1 MEGHAFCPGHRTGF
15 FAIFDEADELA
26 NRGSRGA
33 GICLDHGVEVRVNI
47 TESEEQQVRVF
58 INGEERPALVSAEVI
73 ERLIGKK
80 KYSVMVESTNQ
91 LPEGQ
96 GFGMSGA
103 AALATAFAVD
113 QALGLRKDRAE
124 LVRIAHEVEV
134 QNRTGLGDVG
144 PQSVGGVVVRKSE
157 GVPPI
162 GELLKLKHDIREI
175 VLCIVGDM
183 LPTEEV
189 LADEALRDSIN
200 HHGIQ
205 CLERMSREPT
215 VQCLMECSHDFA
227 VGTDIMSHEVAEAV
241 RAAREFGLA
250 SMCMLGN
257 SVFAI
262 GEGNELVKALRQHG
276 DVIVCKVDDVGVKT
290 L

>member
-1 MEGHAFCPGHRTGF
+1 MEGHAFCPGHVTGF
-15 FAIFDEADELA
+15 FAIFDRADELA
-26 NRGSRGA
+26 KRGSRGA
-33 GICLDHGVEVRVNI
+33 GICLDRGVDVRVDI
-47 TESEEQQVRVF
+47 SQHDEQQIRIF
-58 INGEERPALVSAEVI
+58 INEEERPALVTAEVI
-73 ERLIGKK
+73 ERLIGDE
-80 KYSVMVESTNQ
+80 KYCVVVNSTSQ

-113 QALGLRKDRAE
+113 QALGLRKEKAE

-144 PQSVGGVVVRKSE
+144 PQSVGGIVVRKRE
-157 GVPPI
+157 GAPPHCN
-162 GELLKLKHDIREI
+162 LLKLKHDIREI

-183 LPTEEV
+183 LPTEDV
-189 LADEALRDSIN
+189 LADDNLTDSIN
-200 HHGIQ
+200 NHGMR
-205 CLERMSREPT
+205 CLEKMRGEAS
-215 VQCLMECSHDFA
+215 VDCLMECSRDFA
-227 VGTDIMSHEVAEAV
+227 VATNIMSHEVAEAV
-241 RAAREFGLA
+241 KAASEFGKA

-262 GEGNELVKALRQHG
+262 GQGNELVKALRQYG
-276 DVIVCKVDDVGVKT
+276 DVIVVGVDDVGVRT